1 MIKYISVAADGAMW
15 IWDEPEYAEDHLLGY
30 GLSAG
35 EQAAIHEVELEPADL
50 NDANVFIVYN
60 ECGLEFVKSPDE
72 RDKEYDNIIDAVYVV
87 KNYLRAWAYKLEL
100 TTFPIDGQS
109 IFS

>member
-35 EQAAIHEVELEPADL
+35 EQATIYEVELEPANL

-60 ECGLEFVKSPDE
+60 ECGLEFVKAPDE
-72 RDKEYDNIIDAVYVV
+72 RDKEYDDMIEEVYKV
-87 KNYLRAWAYKLEL
+87 KHCYRSWEFKMEL
-100 TTFPIDGQS
+100 TTHVTHRPELPF
-109 IFS
+109 

>member
-1 MIKYISVAADGAMW
+1 MIKYISVATDGAMW
-15 IWDEPEYAEDHLLGY
+15 FWDEPEYAEDHLLGY

-35 EQAAIHEVELEPADL
+35 EQASIYEVEVKPANL
-50 NDANVFIVYN
+50 NDANVFILYRN
-60 ECGLEFVKSPDE
+60 CGAEFVKSPSE
-72 RDKEYDNIIDAVYVV
+72 RDKRFDDMVETVYMI
-87 KNYLRAWAYKLEL
+87 KNHLRAWAYKMEL